1 MPLDAV
7 VIHAI
12 KEELEK
18 ELIGA
23 RIDKVQMPE
32 RDVLLLSVRGNMGN
46 RKLLLSANTGSA
58 RIQFTENVYENPSE
72 PPMFCM
78 LMRKHLVGARIQSIT
93 QPDLTGSSFWIF
105 PFVMKWVFSPKK
117 SLSWS

>member
-32 RDVLLLSVRGNMGN
+32 RDVLLLSVRGNMGTDKPGFFSVFHLDICLTKAHLPGTDRFDLTALQGN
-46 RKLLLSANTGSA
+46 ACFICFQDKILKPRFAVGCYDFLTHMYYFSTNDGFSANT
-58 RIQFTENVYENPSE
+58 
-72 PPMFCM
+72 
-78 LMRKHLVGARIQSIT
+78 
-93 QPDLTGSSFWIF
+93 
-105 PFVMKWVFSPKK
+105 
-117 SLSWS
+117 